1 LYWLERRTFM
11 TMLAG
16 GLFSTP
22 LVAGCSTGSTGPGA
36 DARRVALPELSAL
49 AKEAYIYTFPLY
61 AMYRTRYDALAR
73 SGAPNRFQHAR
84 TLATPASR
92 AVTAPNN
99 DTLYS
104 SAWLDLSQGPLVLH
118 VPDTAGRYYSL
129 AFMDF
134 YTNNFA
140 YVGRRRTGTKAGD
153 FLIVGPRGQG
163 ERPPGIPV
171 IAAPTNGVWLLGR
184 ILVTGV
190 EDLPTVHALQ
200 NQLAL
205 TALSSGDG
213 GTAPRKRAGIGPKP
227 EPNNPW
233 NYFAVV
239 NAALTENP
247 PPARDRQVV
256 VDVAKIAIGPD
267 AFFDAT
273 RFSTEERAAL
283 LAGVGAAKRELET
296 ALIPRTIGRPGWT
309 KPRADLGNFGT
320 DYFFR
325 ASVAQVG
332 LAALEPQEAVYL
344 SPTGDADGRPTDG
357 THRYLLHFSK
367 GGLPPVDA
375 FWSLTM
381 YQVDPDQRRF
391 LVENSL
397 NRYSIGDRTKGLV
410 YNADGSLDIFIQH
423 QSPGEAREAN
433 WLPAPEGRFVLSLRA
448 YQPRSELLNG
458 QYQVPVLQTER

>member
-1 LYWLERRTFM
+1 MERRAFLWSLTLSP
-11 TMLAG
+11 LAA
-16 GLFSTP
+16 P
-22 LVAGCSTGSTGPGA
+22 LAAGCSTGPTGPSG
-36 DARRVALPELSAL
+36 DARRGALPELTAL
-49 AKEAYIYTFPLY
+49 AKEAYVYTFPLY
-61 AMYRTRYDALAR
+61 AMYRARYDALER

-140 YVGRRRTGTKAGD
+140 YVGRRTTGTKAGD
-153 FLIVGPRGQG
+153 FVIVGSRGQG
-163 ERPPGIPV
+163 ERPAGIPV

-184 ILVTGV
+184 ILVSGV

-200 NQLAL
+200 NQLTL
-205 TALSSGDG
+205 TALSRDDG
-213 GTAPRKRAGIGPKP
+213 GTAPRRRAGIGPKP

-256 VDVAKIAIGPD
+256 VDLAKIGIGPD
-267 AFFDAT
+267 ASFDAA

-296 ALIPRTIGRPGWT
+296 ALIPRAVARPGWT
-309 KPRADLGNFGT
+309 KPRAELGNFGT

-332 LAALEPQEAVYL
+332 LAALEPEEAVYL
-344 SPTGDADGRPTDG
+344 SPTGDVDGRPTHG
-357 THRYLLHFSK
+357 AHRYLLHFPK

-381 YQVDPDQRRF
+381 YQVEPDQRRF

-410 YNADGSLDIFIQH
+410 YNADGSLDISIQH
-423 QSPGEAREAN
+423 QSPCAAREAN
-433 WLPAPEGRFVLSLRA
+433 WLPAPEGPFVLSLRA
-448 YQPRSELLNG
+448 YQPRLALLNG
-458 QYQVPVLQTER
+458 QYQVPVLQRRE